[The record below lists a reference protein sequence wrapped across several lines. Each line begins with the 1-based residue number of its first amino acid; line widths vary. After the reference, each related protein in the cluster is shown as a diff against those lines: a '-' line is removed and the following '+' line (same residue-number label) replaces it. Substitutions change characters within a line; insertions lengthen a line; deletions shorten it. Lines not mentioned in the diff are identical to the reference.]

1 MVVTEMDPDDI
12 GLISE
17 PRLGLLAKRSG
28 LAFAKDC
35 QSDPHYLTEH
45 MCGMNNDRGI
55 SCSRLD
61 VISCSQRPEMNG
73 VVDPSGL
80 GLSRIQA
87 DSEEGLEKGIGSD
100 VLEPNPMSGND
111 DHSEGQACSE
121 IGGDEELDTGRPHA
135 DPGLGHQTANPEA
148 DAPLLKST
156 SGPETIFD
164 RASPDIL
171 VLKQTKK
178 SRYLSVVC
186 GPEMGLFR
194 PFTLSSQSL
203 YTILRRSPKWLRVPS
218 QRLNMLPQWILGKFS
233 DFNLERLLERLRRF
247 MGKIFFFE
255 AFQTD
260 SLRSLNPTETSILEM
275 VLIKKQYQNLEKLKA
290 LLKSGGSN
298 KTDLYEFW
306 MMMSPKRKE
315 QKVKYVFRYVIKYL
329 EERFRQFELVR
340 YEHLKHFTER
350 EKQFLFYLYY
360 FGQSDFG
367 QDFTTSVTGFVQ
379 DTNFK
384 KKVFGKM
391 KKYSFPNLNNHSAN
405 SSSKTLN
412 KAYFQ
417 RISGSQKF
425 VRDIKI
431 VLLSCLAHSGDFSML
446 CVENQYLRQFEI
458 SGPFPFKTILGYV
471 VLNNNRELSKIFSH
485 WGRLVKAQVKE
496 KWDADAMIGR
506 EEESINRL
514 IAETVRTNVWKK
526 TFKLPWSLAEFR
538 DAVADSFCWF
548 IEHTSWQNRIFLFR

>member
-1 MVVTEMDPDDI
+1 MDLDGI
-12 GLISE
+12 RLISE
-17 PRLGLLAKRSG
+17 PKLVLLAKRSG

-35 QSDPHYLTEH
+35 QPDTHHLIENS
-45 MCGMNNDRGI
+45 CRVNNDRGI
-55 SCSRLD
+55 TCSRLN
-61 VISCSQRPEMNG
+61 VISRSQRSERNG
-73 VVDPSGL
+73 AIDTSGL
-80 GLSRIQA
+80 GSSRIQT
-87 DSEEGLEKGIGSD
+87 DFEKRFRKGIGRD
-100 VLEPNPMSGND
+100 VLEPNPMSGNG
-111 DHSEGQACSE
+111 DHSGAKVCSE
-121 IGGDEELDTGRPHA
+121 FGGGEELDTGGPQGDSRH
-135 DPGLGHQTANPEA
+135 GHQTANPEA
-148 DAPLLKST
+148 DEPLLKST
-156 SGPETIFD
+156 SGPETTFV
-164 RASPDIL
+164 RTSPEIQIS
-171 VLKQTKK
+171 KQQNK
-178 SRYLSVVC
+178 SRFLSVVC

-194 PFTLSSQSL
+194 PFMLSSQSL
-203 YTILRRSPKWLRVPS
+203 YTILRRSPKWLKVSS
-218 QRLNMLPQWILGKFS
+218 QRLNMLPQWIFDKFS
-233 DFNLERLLERLRRF
+233 GFNLELLLERLRLF

-255 AFQTD
+255 AFHAD
-260 SLRSLNPTETSILEM
+260 SLRSLNLTETRILEM
-275 VLIKKQYQNLEKLKA
+275 VLIKKQYQNLEKLQA

-329 EERFRQFELVR
+329 EERFRRLELVR
-340 YEHLKHFTER
+340 YQHLKNFTER
-350 EKQFLFYLYY
+350 EKQFLFYLFY
-360 FGQSDFG
+360 FGQSDFD
-367 QDFTTSVTGFVQ
+367 QDFEASVTGFVR
-379 DTNFK
+379 DPSFK

-458 SGPFPFKTILGYV
+458 SGRFPFKTILGYV

-485 WGRLVKAQVKE
+485 WGRLVKIELRE
-496 KWDADAMIGR
+496 KWDADAMLGR
-506 EEESINRL
+506 EEELINRL

-538 DAVADSFCWF
+538 NAVAESFCWF
-548 IEHTSWQNRIFLFR
+548 VEHTSWQNRNV